1 MSLILSGHFVACST
15 GFPNISQIIQEPTSR
30 FAGLDI
36 RLDDA
41 RSLWLAGYDIMVL
54 VSADSVSI
62 CMINH
67 TVGLSNLT
75 RHPRIM

>member
-1 MSLILSGHFVACST
+1 MSSILSGHFVARST

-30 FAGLDI
+30 FMGLDI

-41 RSLWLAGYDIMVL
+41 RNLWIAGYDIMVL
-54 VSADSVSI
+54 VSADSVAI

-67 TVGLSNLT
+67 TVGLSSLT
-75 RHPRIM
+75 HHPRL